1 MAHAKRTITTIFVC
15 LFVLRR
21 FPALQVTDLVL
32 QVTDLVLQV
41 TDLVRPGVIVVD
53 MIETFRFEAEYGYED
68 AIKL

>member
-32 QVTDLVLQV
+32 QVTDLV
-41 TDLVRPGVIVVD
+41 RPGVIVVD
-53 MIETFRFEAEYGYED
+53 MIETFRFETEYGYED

>member
-1 MAHAKRTITTIFVC
+1 MAHAKRTITIIFVC

-21 FPALQVTDLVL
+21 FAAL

>member
-1 MAHAKRTITTIFVC
+1 MAHAKRTITIIFVC

-21 FPALQVTDLVL
+21 FAAL

-53 MIETFRFEAEYGYED
+53 MIETFRFETEYGYED